1 MWKLPED
8 AKSGWPGKA
17 ADQQDGGAAGVRGG
31 ARLPRY
37 KQLIRLVEDLLEKG
51 RLASGQRLPPEREL
65 AARLGLNRS
74 TVIRALDEL
83 AERGVLIR
91 KKGSGTYVNPEK
103 WGLQSH
109 ELFNWQSP
117 PALRLQKLGS
127 GWSAFA
133 RQAAALREKARRGQR
148 RLLDLSGDSL
158 PEDLLPDLYLA
169 YRSELGASPG
179 TASGGLSL
187 RELVRAEHGAEQD
200 EEMALLGLGSFRGT
214 VRNFLRETAGLDL
227 PPEQILITSGTQQ
240 ALFLVTQCLL
250 QPGDA
255 VGVEFPSYFYS
266 LPVFQAA
273 GLRLYALPMDEAGIT
288 LDGLDAR
295 HQTRKLK
302 MIFLNPVFHNPTGSC
317 MSPARRREVLQYCSL
332 RHIPIFEDDAYS
344 LLAFDPG
351 LDTAPIKAADK
362 HNQVIYCG
370 SLSSY
375 AGRNLRAG
383 WMAAPEPVIRRLAE
397 VRLHMDAGLSVLPQ
411 LMAARYLES
420 GFVPHRLRLWENLAA
435 RAHGL
440 VRLLRDKWGGRLEF
454 QEPKGGMYLYARPLE
469 AAAGRAGKGG
479 RGGKAAG
486 FGDTLLAELMHEGII
501 PAPGLDFGDSG
512 AAVRFNFAHFN
523 AQYSA
528 FLAGWRG
535 RA

>member
-1 MWKLPED
+1 MWKLPGQG
-8 AKSGWPGKA
+8 KSGWQGKA
-17 ADQQDGGAAGVRGG
+17 AAGAEHGAAGGHR
-31 ARLPRY
+31 APRY
-37 KQLIRLVEDLLEKG
+37 KQLIRLVEELLEKG
-51 RLASGQRLPPEREL
+51 QLASGERLPPEREL

-74 TVIRALDEL
+74 TVIRALDDL

-117 PALRLQKLGS
+117 PALRLQKRGS
-127 GWSAFA
+127 GWSAYA
-133 RQAAALREKARRGQR
+133 RQAAALREKARRGQC
-148 RLLDLSGDSL
+148 RLLDLSGDDL
-158 PEDLLPDLYLA
+158 PEDLLP
-169 YRSELGASPG
+169 ELLLPEKSAQG
-179 TASGGLSL
+179 GGLGGISL
-187 RELVRAEHGAEQD
+187 RDLVRAEHGAEG
-200 EEMALLGLGSFRGT
+200 EETALLGLGSFRGA
-214 VRNFLRETAGLDL
+214 VRNFLRETSGLDL

-273 GLRLYALPMDEAGIT
+273 GLRLYALPMDAQGIT
-288 LDGLDAR
+288 LDSLDAQ

-351 LDTAPIKAADK
+351 LDTAPIKAEDR
-362 HNQVIYCG
+362 HHQVIYCG

-420 GFVPHRLRLWENLAA
+420 GFVPHRLKLWESLAA
-435 RAHGL
+435 RAHSL
-440 VRLLRDKWGGRLEF
+440 VRLLRGKWGGRLEF
-454 QEPKGGMYLYARPLE
+454 EEPGGGMYLYARPVE
-469 AAAGRAGKGG
+469 AVSGKARKGG
-479 RGGKAAG
+479 KEAG
-486 FGDTLLAELMHEGII
+486 FGETLLAELLQEGII

-512 AAVRFNFAHFN
+512 AAVRFNFAHFVE
-523 AQYSA
+523 
-528 FLAGWRG
+528 
-535 RA
+535 